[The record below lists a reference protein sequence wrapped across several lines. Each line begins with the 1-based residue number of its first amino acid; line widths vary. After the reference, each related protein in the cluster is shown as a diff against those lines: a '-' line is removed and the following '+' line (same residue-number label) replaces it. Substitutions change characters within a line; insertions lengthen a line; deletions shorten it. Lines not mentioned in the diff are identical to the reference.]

1 MKNVLIIDGY
11 TDEPSMFGVPPYI
24 SPYVRYIYGAV
35 LDAGANPKY
44 ITIDR
49 FRKLSKEEENET
61 LCWADIIVIHRGV
74 IVPGKYL
81 GGVPIKFEE
90 VISIAS
96 KTRAIV
102 ILGGSVASYGFGG
115 IGGRKPIPPSEIRNY
130 VDYLVSEDVDAF
142 VYDLIKNG
150 KASQRY
156 RTREEWFRWAIKGA
170 KLVKEH
176 DWHPN
181 IICEIETYQ
190 GCHRAIVGGCS
201 FCMEP
206 LKPHRV
212 RDEKDIV
219 EEARALYS
227 MGVRHIRIGGQPCF
241 YSYKAINF
249 GFVEV
254 PRPNVEAI
262 RRLLIGINSVGKFK
276 VIHIDNGNPSVI
288 ANWPEESK
296 EITKLL
302 VEYAS
307 DGNVVALGMESAD
320 PRVIQANNLNATP
333 EEVFEAIRIINS
345 VGSLRGPSGL
355 PWILPGINILF
366 GLRGERKETYRMNY
380 EFLKKVLD
388 SGLLL
393 RRINIREVVPI
404 RGKFPRVDIKLVHHW
419 KEKIRREIDLPMLK
433 RVIPKGTILR
443 NVFMEIREGGY
454 TKGRQLGTYPILV
467 VVPYPIELRKFY
479 DVKVIDHGYRSV
491 TGLVYPIDVNKASL
505 RELTSVPGISKKL
518 AGKLMVKRPLS
529 HEELKKMIP
538 KETWEYFGVEGGAS

>member
-1 MKNVLIIDGY
+1 MRNVLIIDGY

-49 FRKLSKEEENET
+49 FRRLTKQEREKILT
-61 LCWADIIVIHRGV
+61 WPDIIVIHRGV

-81 GGVPIKFEE
+81 GGVPIKFDE
-90 VISIAS
+90 VVSIAS
-96 KTRAIV
+96 ASRGIV
-102 ILGGSVASYGFGG
+102 VLGGSVASYGFGG
-115 IGGRKPIPPSEIRNY
+115 IGGKKPIPPSEIKNY
-130 VDYLVSEDVDAF
+130 VDYLVAEDVDAF

-150 KASQRY
+150 KVSQRY
-156 RTREEWFRWAIKGA
+156 RTKEEWFSWAIKGA

-176 DWHPN
+176 DWYPY

-219 EEARALYS
+219 EEARALYN
-227 MGVRHIRIGGQPCF
+227 MGVKYIRIGGQPCF

-249 GFVEV
+249 GSVEV

-262 RRLLIGINSVGKFK
+262 RRLLVGINSVGEFK

-288 ANWPEESK
+288 ATWPEESK

-302 VEYAS
+302 VKYAS

-320 PRVIQANNLNATP
+320 PKVIKENNLNATP
-333 EEVFEAIRIINS
+333 EEVFEAIKIINS
-345 VGSLRGPSGL
+345 IGRIRGPSGL
-355 PWILPGINILF
+355 PWILPGINILY

-404 RGKFPRVDIKLVHHW
+404 RGKFPKIDIKLAHHW
-419 KEKIRREIDLPMLK
+419 KEKIRRDIDLPML
-433 RVIPKGTILR
+433 RRIVPKGTVLK
-443 NVFMEIREGGY
+443 NVFMEVKEGGY
-454 TKGRQLGTYPILV
+454 TKGRQFGTYPILV

-479 DVKVIDHGYRSV
+479 DVKIIDHGYRSV

-529 HEELKKMIP
+529 LEELKKMIP
-538 KETWEYFGVEGGAS
+538 KGTWEYFGIK